1 MLNRVRQSHPEAR
14 HDGFSVQAMAR
25 RPEASELILGLK
37 EDTQFGP
44 VLLVGQG
51 GSGAEVLRDRALG
64 LPPLNLR
71 LARAMLEE
79 TRVHAR
85 LRGGAG
91 LPSADLDA
99 IALALVRLAELAVEV
114 PEIVELDVNPLLAD
128 AEGILALDARVRL
141 RFVTVSGSASIASAS
156 GTDSPTDA
164 QSGMAPPAASSGT
177 AFPAESRGRTER
189 AGDLLPGGARLA
201 IRPYPRDLEEE
212 LPLPDGR
219 QLWIRPIQPEDE
231 PALQAHFGRL
241 DPEESRMRFFVPRR
255 TLDHLTA
262 ARFCQLD
269 YDREMALVLTEPG
282 PAGTRPI
289 HGVVSLNA
297 DPGLVSA
304 EFAIVINRDMTGM
317 GLGILLMRR
326 MLDDAR
332 RRGLREVHGE
342 VLRENRP
349 MLTLCKLL
357 GFTQGPIPD
366 EPGLVEVRLALLK

>member
-1 MLNRVRQSHPEAR
+1 
-14 HDGFSVQAMAR
+14 
-25 RPEASELILGLK
+25 
-37 EDTQFGP
+37 
-44 VLLVGQG
+44 
-51 GSGAEVLRDRALG
+51 
-64 LPPLNLR
+64 
-71 LARAMLEE
+71 
-79 TRVHAR
+79 
-85 LRGGAG
+85 
-91 LPSADLDA
+91 
-99 IALALVRLAELAVEV
+99 
-114 PEIVELDVNPLLAD
+114 
-128 AEGILALDARVRL
+128 
-141 RFVTVSGSASIASAS
+141 
-156 GTDSPTDA
+156 
-164 QSGMAPPAASSGT
+164 MAPPAAASGT

-189 AGDLLPGGARLA
+189 AGELLPGDARLA

-357 GFTQGPIPD
+357 GFTQNPIPD
-366 EPGLVEVRLALLK
+366 EPGLVEVRLALLE